1 MSTIYDFCNNLTI
14 YLFEKLNEYFLFFT
28 IIISIITL
36 ILTLSIVFESKFNL
50 SNKYFKN
57 HLFQTITSESFLNWL
72 FNSSNHI
79 KKRFFNEFIHSLNQ
93 KFFSKKVKKV
103 FFLHINF
110 DFSYSRNNSLSKH
123 YILLMQKFIIFLKHL
138 VK

>member
-1 MSTIYDFCNNLTI
+1 MFFNNLTI

-50 SNKYFKN
+50 SNIYFKN
-57 HLFQTITSESFLNWL
+57 HLFQSITSESFLNWL
-72 FNSSNHI
+72 FNSSNYI
-79 KKRFFNEFIHSLNQ
+79 KKRFFNEFIYSLNQ
-93 KFFSKKVKKV
+93 NLFSQKVKKD
-103 FFLHINF
+103 FFLHISF
-110 DFSYSRNNSLSKH
+110 AFFYFRNNSVSKH
-123 YILLMQKFIIFLKHL
+123 YNLLMQKYIILLKHP